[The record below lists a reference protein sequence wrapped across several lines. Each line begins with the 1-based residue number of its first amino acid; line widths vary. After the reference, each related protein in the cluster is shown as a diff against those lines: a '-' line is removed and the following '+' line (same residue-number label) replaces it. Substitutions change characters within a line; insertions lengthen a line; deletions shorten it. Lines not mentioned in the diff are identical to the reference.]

1 MDLVIKHFSEL
12 TADEL
17 YEIYRARVAVFVV
30 EQRCAYQEV
39 DDDDRRSYHFWF
51 SDNGEL
57 VSYLRLIVGEQ
68 LNGVVRIGRVLSLR
82 RREGLAKEL
91 VSEAVAFAKD
101 RLSAKEIDLDAQT
114 YVRALYESQ
123 GFEALGEEFLED
135 GIPHIAMR
143 LSLKN
148 SY

>member
-12 TADEL
+12 KADEL
-17 YEIYRARVAVFVV
+17 FEIYRARVAVFVV
-30 EQRCAYQEV
+30 EQRCPYQEV
-39 DDDDRRSYHFWF
+39 DDDDRRSYHFWI
-51 SDNGEL
+51 SDNGKL
-57 VSYLRLIVGEQ
+57 VAYLRLIVGEQ
-68 LNGVVRIGRVLSLR
+68 TNDVVRIGRVLSLR
-82 RREGLAKEL
+82 RREGLAKKL

-148 SY
+148 SH

>member
-30 EQRCAYQEV
+30 EQRCAYQDV
-39 DDDDRRSYHFWF
+39 DDDDRLSYHFWI
-51 SDNGEL
+51 SDNSKL
-57 VSYLRLIVGEQ
+57 VAYLRLIVRDRESGF
-68 LNGVVRIGRVLSLR
+68 VRLGRVLSLR
-82 RREGLAKEL
+82 RREGLAKKL

-101 RLSAKEIDLDAQT
+101 RLDAKEIDLDAQT
-114 YVRALYESQ
+114 YVRAFYESL
-123 GFEALGEEFLED
+123 GFEVLGEEFLED

-148 SY
+148 SH

>member
-30 EQRCAYQEV
+30 EQRCAYQDV
-39 DDDDRRSYHFWF
+39 DDDDRRSYHFWI
-51 SDNGEL
+51 SDNSKL
-57 VSYLRLIVGEQ
+57 VAYLRLIVRDRESGF
-68 LNGVVRIGRVLSLR
+68 VRVGRVLSLR
-82 RREGLAKEL
+82 RREGLAKKL

-101 RLSAKEIDLDAQT
+101 RLDAKEIDLDAQT
-114 YVRALYESQ
+114 YVRAFYESL
-123 GFEALGEEFLED
+123 GFEVLGEEFLED

-148 SY
+148 SH